1 MAAVERSDEID
12 GRTDGAATVASE
24 SEYAQPEISYSVDE
38 AIDSMG
44 MGRFNA
50 AMLCMGGVAWMA
62 DAAEVMLIS
71 FIKPAVQCSW
81 GVSDFEG
88 SLISSAVG
96 LGSLIGAIA
105 WGVLSD
111 RRGRRLGF
119 LLTGVFVFV
128 FGLLSAAAPSYG
140 WLVLFR
146 FLCGVGLGGVPVV
159 FSLAME
165 FLPSD
170 QRGRWGIGF
179 LLFWSVGGMLEAA
192 LAWRI
197 MLAYGWRWQVGLTS
211 IPAGLMLLVYPILPE
226 SPRWLLAQGR
236 REEAQAVLLRW
247 ARANGVRLVGSL
259 RADEADAA
267 KHSLDGVDHEHG
279 SGEIALGGL
288 RELLMPGVR
297 RLTLLLWYV
306 WFVGGGIYYG
316 IILVQP
322 DIIGA
327 EHSGERCPE
336 YNLAPLP
343 SSAAGAEEARD
354 AAAAVSS
361 PSARSGKDYCAQQ
374 LTSDDYAATFIA
386 ASGELPGIL
395 LMVAVIDRIGRRATM
410 GWGAAICAA
419 VCVLLIPCTSYGT
432 ETALIWLGRGKACL
446 LRHLY

>member
-1 MAAVERSDEID
+1 MAA
-12 GRTDGAATVASE
+12 
-24 SEYAQPEISYSVDE
+24 
-38 AIDSMG
+38 
-44 MGRFNA
+44 
-50 AMLCMGGVAWMA
+50 
-62 DAAEVMLIS
+62 
-71 FIKPAVQCSW
+71 
-81 GVSDFEG
+81 
-88 SLISSAVG
+88 
-96 LGSLIGAIA
+96 
-105 WGVLSD
+105 
-111 RRGRRLGF
+111 
-119 LLTGVFVFV
+119 
-128 FGLLSAAAPSYG
+128 
-140 WLVLFR
+140 
-146 FLCGVGLGGVPVV
+146 
-159 FSLAME
+159 
-165 FLPSD
+165 
-170 QRGRWGIGF
+170 
-179 LLFWSVGGMLEAA
+179 
-192 LAWRI
+192 
-197 MLAYGWRWQVGLTS
+197 
-211 IPAGLMLLVYPILPE
+211 
-226 SPRWLLAQGR
+226 
-236 REEAQAVLLRW
+236 
-247 ARANGVRLVGSL
+247 
-259 RADEADAA
+259 
-267 KHSLDGVDHEHG
+267 
-279 SGEIALGGL
+279 SGEIALGARVAGAAHA
-288 RELLMPGVR
+288 MPGVR